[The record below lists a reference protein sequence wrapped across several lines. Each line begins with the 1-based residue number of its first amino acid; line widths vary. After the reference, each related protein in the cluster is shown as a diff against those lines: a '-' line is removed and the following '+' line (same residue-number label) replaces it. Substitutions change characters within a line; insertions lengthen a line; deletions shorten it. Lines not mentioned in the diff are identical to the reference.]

1 MKVRISRSL
10 FLGSVALLW
19 SCTDPQGLST
29 DPASTVATNR
39 PIAAAFE
46 LGATPLA
53 VDDRGVPNLLR
64 GGDAMPAMAAADAAT
79 MARMHVERLAPAWGV
94 RPEAMPALESLGEV
108 PVAGG
113 TIVRLRQVIDGLPIE
128 PTAGGELHVMVRGNG
143 TLVGASGRLVARD
156 TPHTATIAFVDDD
169 AGAVARAVNDTY
181 KFTSF
186 APAKLAM
193 ARLAPDGTRML
204 SGQSGPVNVSLSRAR
219 QAWIPDGKWLTP
231 AWVVEAYSSDMTTT
245 DGDAY
250 RTVISASGRVI
261 SRTNLKA
268 DAAFKYRVFAETTGE
283 LHPFDG
289 PIADLTPTPAP
300 GTPNATPFPLFVA
313 PNLVSVE
320 GFNHPMTAA
329 GTGASDPWL
338 PATAVQTLGNNVDA
352 YIDIN
357 APDGLSFGD
366 FRATATKAPTAT
378 VAGEFDRTVD
388 FTFRAQASQTQQM
401 AGVTSLFYLINWLH
415 DFWYDAG
422 FTEAAGNGQ
431 NVNFGRGGEDR
442 DAVLAEAQDNANGGS
457 RNNANMSTPSDGFP
471 PRMQVF
477 VWDNT
482 DVRSLQI
489 TNSTPATRTP
499 LTGRIRFGNPHFAV
513 TGATVVLAADACT
526 AGVLPDLT
534 GKVVLVDRTTTCNV
548 KAQAVNVQLAHG
560 AVMLSANNAAGATPP
575 TVNDDTT
582 NTGAVDQIGVL
593 SITQAEGTA
602 IKTDLGAGAVTAT
615 LKRDNDPELE
625 GTLDATVIAHE
636 FAHYLHHRLTWC
648 NTSLCGAQS
657 EGWGDFDSLLVMARA
672 GDDFNG
678 AFPVGMFSTKSF
690 ANDPVYFGIRRAPY
704 SANMDINP
712 LSFRHMAAGVA
723 LPAGTVQHPF
733 NAGNTANNSE
743 VHNGGEVWTSMMWQ
757 GYSALQR
764 QPGAVFADVRR
775 KMQQYVV
782 AGLLMAPPD
791 ATPTETRDAILLAA
805 KASSPA
811 DADVLA
817 AAYALRGFGSCAVSP
832 PRGSSDFVGIM
843 ESTEQKGRIAI
854 GELAMSRSTS
864 CDSDEVLDGGETLQ
878 IVVPISNPGPM
889 PMTGVTATISSKLTA
904 IHIEKATVTV
914 GTIKPDGQ
922 ATATFS
928 VALDDTLTAPAES
941 DLSVEISSTDGCAN
955 VTVPIAGRL
964 NSDDKPASSATD
976 TFDAGATV
984 WTATHVPRNTADT
997 AELWTHARK
1006 TSLDGMFVG
1015 EDAGAPSDASLASP
1029 PLKAGTGGVTVSFSH
1044 TFQFEFAPAGP
1055 NPVLNPERPFDGGVI
1070 EVTTDA
1076 GATWQDV
1083 KSFGLDPYNKTLDG
1097 TPAATMN
1104 PLAGRRAFGDK
1115 NASNPAPDTVSLDFG
1130 TQLAGK
1136 TFQLRFRVG
1145 SDTNTGAPGW
1155 AIDNVAFTGIVG
1167 TPFPTLVADTGA
1179 CAGVD
1184 HPKIVDNGGCCQAGG
1199 MAGANVAAALGVLA
1213 LLVRRRRRSARAVE

>member
-1 MKVRISRSL
+1 
-10 FLGSVALLW
+10 
-19 SCTDPQGLST
+19 
-29 DPASTVATNR
+29 
-39 PIAAAFE
+39 
-46 LGATPLA
+46 
-53 VDDRGVPNLLR
+53 
-64 GGDAMPAMAAADAAT
+64 
-79 MARMHVERLAPAWGV
+79 
-94 RPEAMPALESLGEV
+94 
-108 PVAGG
+108 
-113 TIVRLRQVIDGLPIE
+113 
-128 PTAGGELHVMVRGNG
+128 
-143 TLVGASGRLVARD
+143 
-156 TPHTATIAFVDDD
+156 
-169 AGAVARAVNDTY
+169 
-181 KFTSF
+181 
-186 APAKLAM
+186 
-193 ARLAPDGTRML
+193 
-204 SGQSGPVNVSLSRAR
+204 
-219 QAWIPDGKWLTP
+219 
-231 AWVVEAYSSDMTTT
+231 
-245 DGDAY
+245 
-250 RTVISASGRVI
+250 
-261 SRTNLKA
+261 
-268 DAAFKYRVFAETTGE
+268 
-283 LHPFDG
+283 
-289 PIADLTPTPAP
+289 
-300 GTPNATPFPLFVA
+300 
-313 PNLVSVE
+313 
-320 GFNHPMTAA
+320 
-329 GTGASDPWL
+329 
-338 PATAVQTLGNNVDA
+338 
-352 YIDIN
+352 
-357 APDGLSFGD
+357 
-366 FRATATKAPTAT
+366 
-378 VAGEFDRTVD
+378 
-388 FTFRAQASQTQQM
+388 
-401 AGVTSLFYLINWLH
+401 
-415 DFWYDAG
+415 
-422 FTEAAGNGQ
+422 
-431 NVNFGRGGEDR
+431 
-442 DAVLAEAQDNANGGS
+442 
-457 RNNANMSTPSDGFP
+457 
-471 PRMQVF
+471 MQVF

-482 DVRSLQI
+482 DVRSL
-489 TNSTPATRTP
+489 TVTPTPGTPRTPAT
-499 LTGRIRFGNPHFAV
+499 GRVRFGNFHFAF
-513 TGATVVLAADACT
+513 TDAPVVLADDGTDTKTDACS
-526 AGVLPDLT
+526 AIPDAT
-534 GKVVLVDRTTTCNV
+534 GKVVLVDRSASCTI
-548 KAQAVNVQLAHG
+548 KAQALNVQAAHG
-560 AVMLSANNAAGATPP
+560 VAMLVANNAAGAAPP
-575 TVNDDTT
+575 TVNDDLALISTPTT
-582 NTGAVDQIGVL
+582 IGVL
-593 SITQAEGTA
+593 SITQDEGTA
-602 IKTDLGAGAVTAT
+602 LKTNLTTAGTTVTVT

-636 FAHYLHHRLTWC
+636 FAHYLHHRLTSC

-672 GDDFNG
+672 GDDFNA

-712 LSFRHMAAGVA
+712 LSFRHMAAGVT
-723 LPAGTVQHPF
+723 LPAGTMQHPF

-743 VHNGGEVWTSMMWQ
+743 VHNGGEVWASMMWQ

-832 PRGSSDFVGIM
+832 LRGSSDFVGIV

-889 PMTGVTATISSKLTA
+889 AMTGVTATISSKLAA

-976 TFDAGATV
+976 TFDAGTTV
-984 WTATHVPRNTADT
+984 WTATHVPQNTADT

-1015 EDAGAPSDASLASP
+1015 EDAGAPSDASLVTP
-1029 PLKAGTGGVTVSFSH
+1029 PLKAGPGGVTLTFQH
-1044 TFQFEFAPAGP
+1044 TFSFEIAGTGA
-1055 NPVLNPERPFDGGVI
+1055 NEQPFDGGVI
-1070 EVTTDA
+1070 EISTDA

-1083 KSFGLDPYNKTLDG
+1083 STLVDPHYNKTLVG

-1104 PLAGRRAFGDK
+1104 PLAGRMAFGGK
-1115 NASNPAPDTVSLDFG
+1115 NTMNPAPDTVTLDFG
-1130 TQLAGK
+1130 TKLAGK

-1199 MAGANVAAALGVLA
+1199 MAGGNVAAALGVLA
-1213 LLVRRRRRSARAVE
+1213 LLVRRRRRSGPTAR